1 MATGTLR
8 LQLVKS
14 GIGYDKWQKRT
25 LNGLGLHKRHQVVER
40 KDIPAVRG
48 MVYSVRHLVKVLDGG
63 DATWR
68 NELQQ
73 EAMPSVAAASAKSPW
88 KGSIVVPGPKTDAP
102 KKEKKSAAEKKSG
115 KKAAKQSGKAS
126 AAKKG

>member
-1 MATGTLR
+1 MATGMLR

-73 EAMPSVAAASAKSPW
+73 DAMPQVAAANAKSPW
-88 KGSIVVPGPKTDAP
+88 KGSIVVPGPKSDAP
-102 KKEKKSAAEKKSG
+102 KKEKKAPAEKKG
-115 KKAAKQSGKAS
+115 KKAAKKS
-126 AAKKG
+126 AKKG